1 MTYKLINDDFFISF
15 WFKDSETT
23 NDVKNLFSFEG
34 CDTGVFLSHG
44 KDVLGQIW
52 DTQEKHYEV
61 SLDYK
66 KGKWNHI
73 IFGKNKNEIFMYLNN
88 ESVNF

>member
-34 CDTGVFLSHG
+34 CDT
-44 KDVLGQIW
+44 KC
-52 DTQEKHYEV
+52 V
-61 SLDYK
+61 SFS
-66 KGKWNHI
+66 W
-73 IFGKNKNEIFMYLNN
+73 
-88 ESVNF
+88 